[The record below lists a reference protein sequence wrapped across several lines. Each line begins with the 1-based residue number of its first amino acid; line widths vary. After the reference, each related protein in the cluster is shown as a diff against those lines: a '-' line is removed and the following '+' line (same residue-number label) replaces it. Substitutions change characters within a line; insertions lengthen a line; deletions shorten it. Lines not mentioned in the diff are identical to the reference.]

1 MVLKAEAILLDLDG
15 TLVDSTD
22 SIARSWLRWCR
33 QYDVDPARLAGAHGR
48 TTADI
53 VAGLLPG
60 PQVSA
65 ALARIDEIEI
75 EDAGT
80 VRPMP
85 GAAEL
90 LASIPADRRA
100 IVTSGSTVIATAR
113 MRAAGLEPA
122 AVIVTADDVLRGK
135 PHPEPYLLGA
145 QRLGADPARCVV
157 VEDAPSG
164 IAAARA
170 AGMAVVGVV
179 STHEARQ
186 LEADLVAASPAH
198 IRVDGTGPL
207 LVDVTPRVGRDR
219 R

>member
-1 MVLKAEAILLDLDG
+1 MVVLKAEAILLDLDG

-22 SIARSWLRWCR
+22 SIARCWLRWCR
-33 QYDVDPARLAGAHGR
+33 EYDVDPASLVGAHGR

-53 VAGLLPG
+53 VAELLPG
-60 PQVSA
+60 RLVTA
-65 ALARIDEIEI
+65 AIARVDELEI

-100 IVTSGSTVIATAR
+100 VVTSGNAVLAAAR
-113 MRAAGLEPA
+113 MHAAGLPA
-122 AVIVTADDVLRGK
+122 PAVVVTADDVLRGK

-145 QRLGADPARCVV
+145 QRLGVDPERCVV

-170 AGMAVVGVV
+170 AGMAVVGIV

-186 LEADLVAASPAH
+186 LEADLIAGAPAQV
-198 IRVDGTGPL
+198 RVDGTGPL
-207 LVDVTPRVGRDR
+207 LVDVVAP
-219 R
+219 

>member
-1 MVLKAEAILLDLDG
+1 MVLKADAILLDLDG

-22 SIARSWLRWCR
+22 SIARCWLRWCR
-33 QYDVDPARLAGAHGR
+33 QYDVDPARLADAHGR

-53 VAGLLPG
+53 VADLLPG
-60 PQVSA
+60 PMVSA
-65 ALARIDEIEI
+65 ALARIDEMEI
-75 EDAGT
+75 EDAVT

-90 LASIPADRRA
+90 LASIPAGRRA
-100 IVTSGSTVIATAR
+100 VVTSGSAVIAAAR
-113 MRAAGLEPA
+113 MRAAGLTPPG
-122 AVIVTADDVLRGK
+122 VVVTADDVLRGK

-145 QRLGADPARCVV
+145 QRLGIEPGRCVV

-170 AGMAVVGVV
+170 AGMAVVGIV

-186 LEADLVAASPAH
+186 LEADLVAGSPAEVR
-198 IRVDGTGPL
+198 IDGTGPL
-207 LVDVTPRVGRDR
+207 LVDVTAP
-219 R
+219 

>member
-1 MVLKAEAILLDLDG
+1 MVLKADAILLDLDG
-15 TLVDSTD
+15 TLVDSID
-22 SIARSWLRWCR
+22 SIARCWLRWCR
-33 QYDVDPARLAGAHGR
+33 EYDVDPAGLAAAHGR

-53 VAGLLPG
+53 VADLLPG
-60 PQVSA
+60 PMVSA
-65 ALARIDEIEI
+65 ALARIDQMEI
-75 EDAGT
+75 EDAVT
-80 VRPMP
+80 VRAMP

-100 IVTSGSTVIATAR
+100 VVTSGSAVIAAAR
-113 MRAAGLEPA
+113 MRAAGLTPPG
-122 AVIVTADDVLRGK
+122 VVVTADDVLRGK

-145 QRLGADPARCVV
+145 QRLGVEPGRCVV

-186 LEADLVAASPAH
+186 LEADLVAGSPAEVR
-198 IRVDGTGPL
+198 IDGTGPL
-207 LVDVTPRVGRDR
+207 LVDVTAP
-219 R
+219 

>member
-1 MVLKAEAILLDLDG
+1 MLKADAILLDLDG

-22 SIARSWLRWCR
+22 SIARCWLRWCR
-33 QYDVDPARLAGAHGR
+33 QYDVDPARLADAHGR

-53 VAGLLPG
+53 VADLLPG
-60 PQVSA
+60 PMVSA
-65 ALARIDEIEI
+65 ALARVDELEI
-75 EDAGT
+75 ADAGT
-80 VRPMP
+80 VRAMP

-100 IVTSGSTVIATAR
+100 VVTSGSAVIAAAR
-113 MRAAGLEPA
+113 MRAAGLTPPG
-122 AVIVTADDVLRGK
+122 VVVTADDVLRGK

-145 QRLGADPARCVV
+145 QRLGVEPGRCVV

-170 AGMAVVGVV
+170 AGMAVVGIV

-186 LEADLVAASPAH
+186 LEADLVAGSPAH
-198 IRVDGTGPL
+198 LRIDGTGPL
-207 LVDVTPRVGRDR
+207 LVDVVAQ
-219 R
+219 

>member
-1 MVLKAEAILLDLDG
+1 MVLIAEAILLDLDG

-22 SIARSWLRWCR
+22 SIARCWLRWCR
-33 QYDVDPARLAGAHGR
+33 QYEVDPARLADAHGR
-48 TTADI
+48 TAADI

-60 PQVSA
+60 PMVAA
-65 ALARIDEIEI
+65 ALARIDALEI

-90 LASIPADRRA
+90 LAAIPPERRA
-100 IVTSGSTVIATAR
+100 VVTSGSTVIADAR
-113 MRAAGLEPA
+113 MAAAGLPA
-122 AVIVTADDVLRGK
+122 PAVVVTADDVIRGT

-145 QRLGADPARCVV
+145 ERLGFEPDRCIV

-170 AGMAVVGVV
+170 AGMAVVGIA
-179 STHEARQ
+179 STHEARR
-186 LEADLVAASPAH
+186 LEADLIAGTPAQVRV
-198 IRVDGTGPL
+198 RVDGIGPL
-207 LVDVTPRVGRDR
+207 LVDVTTA
-219 R
+219 

>member
-1 MVLKAEAILLDLDG
+1 MLKADAILLDLDG

-33 QYDVDPARLAGAHGR
+33 QYDVDPARLADAHGR

-53 VAGLLPG
+53 VADLLPG
-60 PQVSA
+60 PLVSA
-65 ALARIDEIEI
+65 ALARIDEFEI
-75 EDAGT
+75 EDAGA

-90 LASIPADRRA
+90 LASIPAGRRA
-100 IVTSGSTVIATAR
+100 VVTSGSTVIATAR
-113 MRAAGLEPA
+113 MRAAGLEPPD
-122 AVIVTADDVLRGK
+122 VVVTADDVLRGK

-145 QRLGADPARCVV
+145 QRLGVEPTRCVV
-157 VEDAPSG
+157 IEDAPSG
-164 IAAARA
+164 ITAARA
-170 AGMAVVGVV
+170 AGMAVVGIV

-198 IRVDGTGPL
+198 VRIDGTGPL
-207 LVDVTPRVGRDR
+207 LVDVTTP
-219 R
+219 

>member
-1 MVLKAEAILLDLDG
+1 MVVLKADAILLDLDG
-15 TLVDSTD
+15 TLVDSID
-22 SIARSWLRWCR
+22 SIARCWLRWCR
-33 QYDVDPARLAGAHGR
+33 EYDVDPAGLAAAHGR

-53 VAGLLPG
+53 VADLLPG
-60 PQVSA
+60 PMVSA
-65 ALARIDEIEI
+65 ALARIDQMEI
-75 EDAGT
+75 EDAVT
-80 VRPMP
+80 VRAMP

-100 IVTSGSTVIATAR
+100 VVTSGSAVIAAAR
-113 MRAAGLEPA
+113 MRAAGLTPPG
-122 AVIVTADDVLRGK
+122 VVVTADDVLRGK

-145 QRLGADPARCVV
+145 QRLGVEPGRCVV

-186 LEADLVAASPAH
+186 LEADLVAGSPAEVR
-198 IRVDGTGPL
+198 IDGTGPL
-207 LVDVTPRVGRDR
+207 LVDVTAP
-219 R
+219 

>member
-1 MVLKAEAILLDLDG
+1 MVVLKADAILLDLDG

-22 SIARSWLRWCR
+22 SIARCWLRWCR
-33 QYDVDPARLAGAHGR
+33 QYDVDPARLADAHGR

-53 VAGLLPG
+53 VADLLPG
-60 PQVSA
+60 PMVSA
-65 ALARIDEIEI
+65 ALARIDEMEI
-75 EDAGT
+75 EDAVT

-90 LASIPADRRA
+90 LASIPAGRRA
-100 IVTSGSTVIATAR
+100 VVTSGSAVIAAAR
-113 MRAAGLEPA
+113 MRAAGLTPPG
-122 AVIVTADDVLRGK
+122 VVVTADDVLRGK

-145 QRLGADPARCVV
+145 QRLGIEPGRCVV

-170 AGMAVVGVV
+170 AGMAVVGIV

-186 LEADLVAASPAH
+186 LEADLVAGSPAEVR
-198 IRVDGTGPL
+198 IDGTGPL
-207 LVDVTPRVGRDR
+207 LVDVTAP
-219 R
+219 

>member
-1 MVLKAEAILLDLDG
+1 MVVLKADAILLDLDG

-22 SIARSWLRWCR
+22 SIARCWLRWCR
-33 QYDVDPARLAGAHGR
+33 QYDVDPARLADAHGR

-53 VAGLLPG
+53 VADLLPG
-60 PQVSA
+60 PMVSA
-65 ALARIDEIEI
+65 ALARVDELEID
-75 EDAGT
+75 DAGT
-80 VRPMP
+80 VRAMP

-100 IVTSGSTVIATAR
+100 VVTSGSAVIAAAR
-113 MRAAGLEPA
+113 MRAAGLTPPG
-122 AVIVTADDVLRGK
+122 VVVTADDVLRGK

-145 QRLGADPARCVV
+145 RRLGVEPGRCVV

-170 AGMAVVGVV
+170 AGMAVVGIV

-186 LEADLVAASPAH
+186 LEADLVAGSPAEL
-198 IRVDGTGPL
+198 RVDGTGPL
-207 LVDVTPRVGRDR
+207 LVDVVAL
-219 R
+219 

>member
-1 MVLKAEAILLDLDG
+1 MVVLTAEAILLDLDG

-22 SIARSWLRWCR
+22 SIARCWLRWCR
-33 QYDVDPARLAGAHGR
+33 QFEIDPARLADAHGR

-53 VAGLLPG
+53 VADLLPG
-60 PQVSA
+60 HRVA
-65 ALARIDEIEI
+65 AAMARIDELEI
-75 EDAGT
+75 DDAGT

-90 LASIPADRRA
+90 LAAIPPERRA
-100 IVTSGSTVIATAR
+100 VVTSGNAVLAAAR
-113 MRAAGLEPA
+113 MSAAGLPA
-122 AVIVTADDVLRGK
+122 PAVVVTADDVIRGK

-145 QRLGADPARCVV
+145 ERLGFEPAQCLV

-170 AGMAVVGVV
+170 AGMAVLGIA

-186 LEADLVAASPAH
+186 LEADLIAGTPAQV
-198 IRVDGTGPL
+198 RVQVDGTGPL
-207 LVDVTPRVGRDR
+207 LIGVETP
-219 R
+219 

>member
-1 MVLKAEAILLDLDG
+1 MVVLKADAILLDLDG

-22 SIARSWLRWCR
+22 SIARCWLRWCR
-33 QYDVDPARLAGAHGR
+33 EYDVDPAGLAAAHGR

-53 VAGLLPG
+53 VADLLPG
-60 PQVSA
+60 PMVSA
-65 ALARIDEIEI
+65 ALARIDQMEI
-75 EDAGT
+75 EDAVT
-80 VRPMP
+80 VRAMP

-100 IVTSGSTVIATAR
+100 VVTSGSAVIAAAR
-113 MRAAGLEPA
+113 MRAAGLTPPG
-122 AVIVTADDVLRGK
+122 VVVTADDVLRGK

-145 QRLGADPARCVV
+145 QRLGVEPGRCVV

-186 LEADLVAASPAH
+186 LEADLVAGSPAEVR
-198 IRVDGTGPL
+198 IDGTGPL
-207 LVDVTPRVGRDR
+207 LVDVTAP
-219 R
+219 